1 MSLNKN
7 YANVGAKAQLL
18 STMGPSIDPPHLFLK
33 IIIIIEPIKQKSRL
47 NKIVFFNSGYYNK
60 H

>member
-18 STMGPSIDPPHLFLK
+18 STMGPSIDHITSFLK
-33 IIIIIEPIKQKSRL
+33 
-47 NKIVFFNSGYYNK
+47 
-60 H
+60 